1 MKTFFYLSPRVL
13 LPIILAGGL
22 WLQSAPARAAHSE
35 QAAANNVVSAASQ
48 PPDTNAATSESFV
61 FDSNLPEYNEAYQKA
76 QTVIERDSR
85 NGKFIAGEGWPQ
97 VWTRDSSFSTDL
109 ALSMLKMKLCMTT
122 LMGLS
127 QEVPGVGE
135 CWAQDKCGHFGGW
148 PNLTDSI
155 VGALGGWSLYLVTED
170 KAALRIFYQRTVN
183 TLKRAERDAAQSD
196 TGLIG
201 GCASFMESNSAYPEK
216 YATNGALVAKTAALS
231 NVALYYQGYV
241 IAAMMADRLG
251 DNGAPFRAKAEAL
264 KQAINKYF
272 WQEDKGYYG
281 YFLDENRQL
290 STRMEGLGEA
300 LCIRFG
306 IADSEKA
313 RRMFTATPT
322 TPNGFPCLWP
332 QFPEYMNYAARRSLL
347 YHNGMIWPF
356 VQGYWAWAAAD
367 SRDLPTFDGELV
379 KLLNLSQKTNTF
391 KEFYFPEQGRP
402 DGSADQLWSA
412 SGYLSMILHG
422 LLGIDFEENGIRFA
436 PLVPARFS
444 SLSLSQINYR
454 YSVLNLRILGHGK
467 NISSFKLDGTVLEKP
482 FLDAALTGTH
492 QIEIQLRD

>member
-1 MKTFFYLSPRVL
+1 
-13 LPIILAGGL
+13 
-22 WLQSAPARAAHSE
+22 
-35 QAAANNVVSAASQ
+35 
-48 PPDTNAATSESFV
+48 
-61 FDSNLPEYNEAYQKA
+61 
-76 QTVIERDSR
+76 
-85 NGKFIAGEGWPQ
+85 
-97 VWTRDSSFSTDL
+97 
-109 ALSMLKMKLCMTT
+109 
-122 LMGLS
+122 
-127 QEVPGVGE
+127 
-135 CWAQDKCGHFGGW
+135 
-148 PNLTDSI
+148 
-155 VGALGGWSLYLVTED
+155 
-170 KAALRIFYQRTVN
+170 
-183 TLKRAERDAAQSD
+183 
-196 TGLIG
+196 
-201 GCASFMESNSAYPEK
+201 
-216 YATNGALVAKTAALS
+216 
-231 NVALYYQGYV
+231 
-241 IAAMMADRLG
+241 
-251 DNGAPFRAKAEAL
+251 
-264 KQAINKYF
+264 
-272 WQEDKGYYG
+272 
-281 YFLDENRQL
+281 
-290 STRMEGLGEA
+290 
-300 LCIRFG
+300 
-306 IADSEKA
+306 
-313 RRMFTATPT
+313 
-322 TPNGFPCLWP
+322 
-332 QFPEYMNYAARRSLL
+332 MNYAARRSLL